1 MENYKKGIGNN
12 NCQNDIKYLK
22 INKTLTLNAQEISN
36 NFNEYFLTVADT
48 VIDIIQKITV
58 ILWIT

>member
-22 INKTLTLNAQEISN
+22 ISKTLTLNAQEIFN
-36 NFNEYFLTVADT
+36 TINEYFLTVADT
-48 VIDIIQKITV
+48 VIYV
-58 ILWIT
+58 FGNFV